1 MSQRAIWA
9 AGIVLA
15 VTSYAATGVTALQLD
30 EVGIV
35 RRFGAVRHE
44 PWEPGLHWGLPW
56 GMDQVDRIKVNQT
69 RTIAVGATG
78 QTAAP
83 LLRAPDPISDDFLTG
98 DLNLVTAEALVQ
110 YRVRDPAA
118 YLFRTTSVEETLA
131 AIAEWE
137 MTRALAN
144 RGIDELLTTGR
155 AEVALGLTHAIQ
167 AMADRDGLGI
177 SIVAIRLGR
186 VVPPTAVAPAFADAA
201 RARGDR
207 RQAITRAEEY
217 RDRTRSEAR
226 GQSREIGD
234 LAAGRFDRLVQP
246 ARGEAARFTQ
256 VLAEARKDAGA
267 FRQRLLLETLAE
279 LLPRFRRTVVVPPGQ
294 DLDITLFGDE
304 APARAKEPSP

>member
-15 VTSYAATGVTALQLD
+15 VTSYAATGVTALQPD

-83 LLRAPDPISDDFLTG
+83 LLRAPDPVSDDFLTG

-118 YLFRTTSVEETLA
+118 YLFRTTGVEETLA
-131 AIAEWE
+131 AIAEWQ

-155 AEVALGLTHAIQ
+155 AEVALGLTRAIQ
-167 AMADRDGLGI
+167 AMADQDGLGV

-201 RARGDR
+201 RARSDR

-226 GQSREIGD
+226 GQAREIAD

-294 DLDITLFGDE
+294 DLDITLFDDE